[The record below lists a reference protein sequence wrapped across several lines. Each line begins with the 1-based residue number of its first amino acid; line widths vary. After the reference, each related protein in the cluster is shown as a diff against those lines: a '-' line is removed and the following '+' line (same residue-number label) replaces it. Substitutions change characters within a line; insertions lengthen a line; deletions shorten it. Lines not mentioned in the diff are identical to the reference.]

1 MMNEEIAKEIVD
13 GAARE
18 LKEEVVKPAQR
29 IVVEC
34 IGKPTAQM
42 LVKGLKAAVTAP
54 GKAIKN
60 KLHPEHGEMKVK
72 DLIRKDQGAQ
82 AIDIDGAGLGDFRKI
97 ANKYGMDF
105 AIVKG
110 TELDLPKYSVF
121 FKARDADAVNAVVNE
136 YTAKQMKIGKE
147 GRPSLLEKL
156 GKFKAIVA
164 ALPKKVVEK
173 HKEVDR

>member
-1 MMNEEIAKEIVD
+1 MMNEEVAKEIVD

-54 GKAIKN
+54 GKAIRN

-82 AIDIDGAGLGDFRKI
+82 AIDIDGAGLGDFRRI
-97 ANKYGMDF
+97 ANKYGVDF
-105 AIVKG
+105 AIVKS
-110 TELDLPKYSVF
+110 TELDPSKYSVF
-121 FKARDADAVNAVVNE
+121 FKARDTDAINAVVNE
-136 YTAKQMKIGKE
+136 YTAKQMRIGKE

-156 GKFKAIVA
+156 GKFKAIEA